1 MKVPFQERTRLRAEG
16 APFGLHDMRAM
27 QISSPRYDYD
37 ETPSWMRRAAKYS
50 FAVLAGSALLALVA
64 TMTTKASSPLG
75 HEVEFYA
82 EEKLSVSN
90 RHERVTGRKL
100 MDGLQE
106 NVVQVRWHAF
116 PRLVLFVS
124 MRK

>member
-1 MKVPFQERTRLRAEG
+1 MKVSFQEGTPLG
-16 APFGLHDMRAM
+16 FHDMRAM
-27 QISSPRYDYD
+27 PISSPRYDDD

-64 TMTTKASSPLG
+64 TMTTKASSPLD
-75 HEVEFYA
+75 HEVEFFA

-106 NVVQVRWHAF
+106 NVVQVRWRAF